1 MCRTIPPSSLGPLSK
16 QHMRAEVLEGE
27 TLLAHARELVS
38 TLPVV
43 DQVTMCAVLDQRVI
57 MHLLG
62 KGSILGPT
70 EVYAKV
76 TDICKVTRLLKQS
89 YGIFAVAT

>member
-57 MHLLG
+57 MHLFG
-62 KGSILGPT
+62 KGSIVGADRSVR
-70 EVYAKV
+70 EG
-76 TDICKVTRLLKQS
+76 DRHCKVTRLLKQS